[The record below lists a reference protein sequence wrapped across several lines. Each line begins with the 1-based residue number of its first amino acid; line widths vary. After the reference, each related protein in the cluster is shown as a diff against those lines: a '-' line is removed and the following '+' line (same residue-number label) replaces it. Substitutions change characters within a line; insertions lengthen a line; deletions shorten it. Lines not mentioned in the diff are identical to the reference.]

1 MIPALKGALMLV
13 SARDHGEVAE
23 LAKRKMTGKQRLFV
37 AEYLIDQNSTQAA
50 IRAGYSQRN
59 ADKIG
64 PELLGKARVA
74 EAINE
79 GMALKEKRTG
89 ITADKVL
96 TELAKIAFG
105 DLRGIMEWTA
115 EGMRLRPS
123 ADLSDDEAAL
133 VAEISETTTQY
144 GNNVKVK
151 TNDKLKAL
159 ELIGRHIGMYDKNN
173 RLELV
178 LPSDGED
185 LEGRRIARRLIL
197 EEVREARQGG
207 GDSPD
212 GEK

>member
-1 MIPALKGALMLV
+1 MAG
-13 SARDHGEVAE
+13 G
-23 LAKRKMTGKQRLFV
+23 KMNDKQRLFV
-37 AEYLIDQNSTQAA
+37 AEYLIDQNAHQAA
-50 IRAGYSQRN
+50 IRAGYSKKTASR
-59 ADKIG
+59 IG
-64 PELLGKARVA
+64 PEILGYPWVA
-74 EAINE
+74 SAIAE
-79 GMALKEKRTG
+79 GMALKERRTG

-105 DLRGIMEWTA
+105 DLRGLMTWTT
-115 EGMRLRPS
+115 EGLRLRPS
-123 ADLSDDEAAL
+123 ADLSDDEVAL
-133 VAEISETTTQY
+133 VAEISETPTQY
-144 GNNVKVK
+144 GSNVKIK

-173 RLELV
+173 RLEIV

-207 GDSPD
+207 GDPPD